1 MAPVL
6 TPSVGVAVLSASSV
20 ETYADEVLLSKEE
33 LRDISD
39 VVSSLKK
46 PLSGEEIS
54 VEELKEDR
62 EEFQGVSR

>member
-20 ETYADEVLLSKEE
+20 ETSADEVVLSKED

-54 VEELKEDR
+54 LEELKEDR
-62 EEFQGVSR
+62 EEFQSVSR